1 MHIFFC
7 IVRFIIFLIG
17 AIQYLFNLEKDNNQK
32 AVLPSF
38 GFLSSLNVETFYC
51 NFDHLFTLYL
61 EADKTKNNNQLELDA
76 LKDYKLC
83 SSKSRI
89 LGYFLF
95 IPLFTFYW
103 RIL

>member
-1 MHIFFC
+1 MHIYFS
-7 IVRFIIFLIG
+7 ILRFVIFLIG
-17 AIQYLFNLEKDNNQK
+17 AIQYLFNLKDDNNQK

-61 EADKTKNNNQLELDA
+61 EEDETMNNEKLESDA
-76 LKDYKLC
+76 LKDYKGC

-95 IPLFTFYW
+95 IPLFTF
-103 RIL
+103 